1 MIVPPSDGTKSSEF
15 LDDRLYERL
24 KARLPDSDRSQIVN
38 ALSNRLQNLKLDV
51 KRQRLVNLNRNLMHP
66 RISNY
71 RNVPVVKT
79 TT

>member
-51 KRQRLVNLNRNLMHP
+51 KR
-66 RISNY
+66 
-71 RNVPVVKT
+71 
-79 TT
+79 